1 MLENNDTQYKR
12 DADESMVTDRLEQSP
27 LLRPER
33 VDKAVMFQGL
43 HISQQVQNPTTAPND
58 RLDSSDAEDLISQ
71 SQIHPLNPMG
81 IDAQAEVN
89 EYVDKRIISSR
100 EAVMLRG
107 KKRNE
112 PAQTDFSSKCQ
123 VYSIYDE
130 QSSVKKNAHQES
142 RLDGVSSDPVLE
154 NSKVIE

>member
-1 MLENNDTQYKR
+1 
-12 DADESMVTDRLEQSP
+12 
-27 LLRPER
+27 
-33 VDKAVMFQGL
+33 
-43 HISQQVQNPTTAPND
+43 
-58 RLDSSDAEDLISQ
+58 
-71 SQIHPLNPMG
+71 
-81 IDAQAEVN
+81 
-89 EYVDKRIISSR
+89 
-100 EAVMLRG
+100 MLRG

-154 NSKVIE
+154 NSKVIEQPESDAIQSMENEKPNLMANEDYTTRQDMHAPMISVTSVKVQKAKSVFTKGDEQIVGRQKHLKASIVGQSEGTSLIKHVDQSLQH